1 MANFNDEHNFL
12 FFFENSYSYPINC
25 ANYFSVFLSCE
36 RKLDGGK
43 AEEARD
49 SLATMEAME
58 A

>member
-1 MANFNDEHNFL
+1 MMNT
-12 FFFENSYSYPINC
+12 FFSFENSYSCPIDF

-49 SLATMEAME
+49 SWESMEAME